1 MKLSKG
7 TLNIGISFTVLI
19 LFMII
24 IMVGWVYVTRT
35 DEQVERINA
44 TINKVNASI
53 NNFQKN
59 SNHRWN
65 ITFEAF
71 DRVAGAINTVA
82 DRLADNQIKNL
93 NLTKFNRAALL
104 DSNIMIH
111 KLWENITGIN
121 PCVDNPLSICVDIN
135 NATATATKN
144 ITQLVTNSSPSA
156 TDIYNDPKQSASPSD

>member
-1 MKLSKG
+1 MKISKG
-7 TLNIGISFTVLI
+7 FLNISLSVSTLI
-19 LFMII
+19 LFLVFIA
-24 IMVGWVYVTRT
+24 VNYFYVKTT
-35 DEQVERINA
+35 DDQVTLINE
-44 TINKVNASI
+44 TVNKVNASL

-71 DRVAGAINTVA
+71 TRVVGAIDKVS

-111 KLWENITGIN
+111 KLWNNLTGESVCIE
-121 PCVDNPLSICVDIN
+121 NPLSNCIIVG
-135 NATATATKN
+135 KN
-144 ITQLVTNSSPSA
+144 ITQLVTN
-156 TDIYNDPKQSASPSD
+156 YSASPTDTYAPKLRPTTLKLP